1 MKIAYFDCFSGISG
15 DMINAALINAGLEVK
30 QLRTEL
36 DKLNL
41 GGYRVLTEQVM
52 KNSLSATRFAVIE
65 EETQVFRHLNDL
77 TEIIDKSHLKEDI
90 KTGAKSIFR
99 KIASAEAKI
108 HNQPIKKVHFHEIGA
123 VDTIIDVVGA
133 LAGLKIL
140 GIDRVFCSPINVGSG
155 FVNFSHG
162 RYPVPAPAAAE
173 LLKNVPIYSTDSG
186 GELTTPTGAAI
197 ITEIAHGFGDM
208 PEMKSECIGYG
219 AGTKDFKQPNV
230 LRVFIGKVL
239 RAADLAMDMI
249 SVIETNIDD
258 MNPQIYDHLFD
269 VFFSNGALD
278 VFLSNIAMK
287 KNRPAVKLTVLC
299 DTADEKKFSGLIFRE
314 TSSIGVRIRQEK
326 RYKLPREIQK
336 IQTEYGEIKI
346 KISKLRGEI
355 LSRVPEYDDCKRI
368 AREKGIPLKM
378 IYDAVLQSIS
388 GKP

>member
-1 MKIAYFDCFSGISG
+1 
-15 DMINAALINAGLEVK
+15 
-30 QLRTEL
+30 
-36 DKLNL
+36 
-41 GGYRVLTEQVM
+41 
-52 KNSLSATRFAVIE
+52 
-65 EETQVFRHLNDL
+65 
-77 TEIIDKSHLKEDI
+77 
-90 KTGAKSIFR
+90 
-99 KIASAEAKI
+99 I

-133 LAGLKIL
+133 LAGLKLL
-140 GIDRVFCSPINVGSG
+140 GIEKVFCSPINVGSG
-155 FVNFSHG
+155 FIDFSHG

-173 LLKNVPIYSTDSG
+173 LLKDVPIYSTDSG

-208 PEMKSECIGYG
+208 PEMKTERIGYG

-230 LRVFIGKVL
+230 LRVFIGEIL
-239 RAADLAMDMI
+239 QPTDLEMDLV

-269 VFFSNGALD
+269 VLFSNGALD

-299 DTADEKKFSGLIFRE
+299 DNADEKKFSGLIFRE

-326 RYKLPREIQK
+326 RYKLSREIQK
-336 IQTEYGEIKI
+336 IQTEYGEVKI

-355 LSRVPEYDDCKRI
+355 LSRVPEYEDCKRI

-378 IYDAVLQSIS
+378 IYDAVLRSIS
-388 GKP
+388 SKP